1 MPTRRN
7 FLRGAGAATALV
19 GVETVGS
26 PLTAAALAGD
36 ETLRQPYARR
46 VDARD
51 KVRGAVQYGADHV
64 PARLTHAV
72 PVVATIGKGRVVE
85 FDTTAAE
92 AVPGVRLVL
101 TRIPPGELRSAPFIM
116 AGGFA
121 VQGYQP
127 MTSDRVAYR
136 GQMIALVVAD
146 TLVAATEAAALVTA
160 RYETEPFA
168 VTLDADGTETLL
180 QATVIPRF
188 PDTVMGD
195 ADAAYATSPVK
206 LDATYDGPPQHA
218 MPIELLAS
226 TVEWQGENL
235 IVRES
240 TQNAN
245 AVRHGVAYELGISA
259 DRVEVISPSAGGAFG
274 QKNSFQMHL
283 GPLAL
288 AARRVG
294 RPVKLVVPRTQTF
307 HAGSFRPASRQRIR
321 LGADR
326 SGRMLA
332 AIHEIDAQT
341 SRHDL
346 FPMQYTELTGRMYDI
361 PDFRG
366 RHQLVRTDAQ
376 TPGYMRA
383 PFEHIAAFALE
394 SSVDEL
400 AYKLGKDPVA
410 LRLANDAPT
419 TDPISGHPFT
429 SRHLA
434 ECLRRG
440 ADRFGWVD
448 RRPGVGSMRAKD
460 GTLIGWGVAVGA
472 YKAATAPAT
481 AVLRAESLGRR
492 RCRVTIT
499 VDGHEM
505 GQGIRTAITNLIT
518 GNLGVATE
526 DVVVVVGDTRGVPP
540 QHSTAGSWGTA
551 TALPAID
558 AAMGKLREQLGLRP
572 SGPIDLPAAMSGRA
586 PVELQARTKA
596 PGQPD
601 DVWDRVAAGGAAGAG
616 PEYPAFTSMSYIAHF
631 VEVRIEPR
639 IRRIRVPRVVSVAD
653 CGRVASPV
661 TAVSQVRG
669 GVIWGIGATLREGGE
684 VDPRFGGFLSASLE
698 DYALPVNADIGDI
711 DVSLIDKPDPLL
723 NSVGV
728 KSLGEVSMVGVA
740 PAIAN
745 AVWHATGRRVRRLP
759 IRIEDVI

>member
-7 FLRGAGAATALV
+7 FLRGAGAATALA

-26 PLTAAALAGD
+26 AVPAAALVG
-36 ETLRQPYARR
+36 EQTERRPYVRR

-51 KVRGAVQYGADHV
+51 KVTGAVRYGADRT
-64 PARLTHAV
+64 PARLAHAV
-72 PVVATIGKGRVVE
+72 PVVATINKGRVVE
-85 FDTTAAE
+85 FDTAAAE
-92 AVPGVRLVL
+92 AVPGVQLVL
-101 TRIPPGELRSAPFIM
+101 TRIPSDELRAAPFLL

-121 VQGYQP
+121 VQSHQP
-127 MTSDRVAYR
+127 MTSDRIAYR

-146 TLVAATEAAALVTA
+146 TLVAATEAAALVKA

-168 VTLDADGTETLL
+168 VELDADGAETLL
-180 QATVIPRF
+180 QATVNPRF

-195 ADAAYATSPVK
+195 ADAAYAASPVT
-206 LDATYDGPPQHA
+206 LDVTYHGPPQHTV
-218 MPIELLAS
+218 PIELLGG

-235 IVRES
+235 IVYES
-240 TQNAN
+240 TQNSN
-245 AVRHGVAYELGISA
+245 SVQHGVAYELGISA

-274 QKNSFQMHL
+274 QKNSLQMHL
-283 GPLAL
+283 GPLAV

-294 RPVKLVVPRTQTF
+294 RPVKLVIPRTQTF
-307 HAGSFRPASRQRIR
+307 HAGSFRPASRQRVR

-346 FPMQYTELTGRMYDI
+346 FPMQYTELTGRLYDI

-366 RHQLVRTDAQ
+366 RHQLVRTDTQ

-383 PFEHIAAFALE
+383 PFEHIAAFAFE
-394 SSVDEL
+394 STVDEL
-400 AYKLGKDPVA
+400 AYRLGQDPVA

-419 TDPISGHPFT
+419 TDPISGNPFS

-440 ADRFGWVD
+440 ASLFGWAD
-448 RRPGVGSMRAKD
+448 RRPAPGSMRAKD
-460 GTLIGWGVAVGA
+460 GTRIGWGVASGA

-505 GQGIRTAITNLIT
+505 GQGIRTAITTLMSS
-518 GNLGVATE
+518 NLGVPVQ
-526 DVVVVVGDTRGVPP
+526 DVVVIVGDTRGAPP
-540 QHSTAGSWGTA
+540 MHTTAGSWGTA
-551 TALPAID
+551 TALPAVD
-558 AAMGKLREQLGLRP
+558 AALAKLREQLGLPP
-572 SGPIDLPAAMSGRA
+572 SGRVDLPAAMAGRP
-586 PVELQARTKA
+586 PVEVQARTKA
-596 PGQPD
+596 HGQPD
-601 DVWDRVAAGGAAGAG
+601 DIWDRVATGIAAGVG
-616 PEYPAFTSMSYIAHF
+616 PQYPEFTSMSYIAHF
-631 VEVRIEPR
+631 VEVRIELR

-669 GVIWGIGATLREGGE
+669 GVVWGIGATLREGSE

-698 DYALPVNADIGDI
+698 DYAIPVNADIGDI
-711 DVSLIDKPDPLL
+711 DVSLIDKPDLRL

-745 AVWHATGRRVRRLP
+745 AVYHATGRRVRHLP
-759 IRIEDVI
+759 IRIEDVM

>member
-36 ETLRQPYARR
+36 ETKRQPYVRR

-51 KVRGAVQYGADHV
+51 KVRGTVQYGADQV
-64 PARLTHAV
+64 PARLAHAV
-72 PVVATIGKGRVVE
+72 PVVATIGKGRVAE
-85 FDTTAAE
+85 FDTAAAE
-92 AVPGVRLVL
+92 AIPGVQLVL
-101 TRIPPGELRSAPFIM
+101 THIPADELRSAPFLL

-121 VQGYQP
+121 VQSYQP
-127 MTSDRVAYR
+127 MTSDRIAYR

-168 VTLDADGTETLL
+168 VELDADGTETLL
-180 QATVIPRF
+180 QAAVNPRF

-195 ADAAYATSPVK
+195 ADAAFAASPIQ
-206 LDATYDGPPQHA
+206 LDSTYEGPAQHTV
-218 MPIELLAS
+218 PIELLAS
-226 TVEWQGENL
+226 TVEWQGGNL
-235 IVRES
+235 IVHEGS
-240 TQNAN
+240 QNAN
-245 AVRHGVAYELGISA
+245 GVQHGVAYELGISA
-259 DRVEVISPSAGGAFG
+259 DRVEVISASAGGAFG
-274 QKNSFQMHL
+274 LKNGLQAHL
-283 GPLAL
+283 GPLAI

-307 HAGSFRPASRQRIR
+307 HAGSFRPATRQRLR

-326 SGRMLA
+326 SGRLLA
-332 AIHEIDAQT
+332 AIHEIDQQT
-341 SRHDL
+341 SRFDL
-346 FPMQYTELTGRMYDI
+346 FPMQHTELTGRMYDI

-366 RHQLVRTDAQ
+366 RHRLVRADTQ

-394 SSVDEL
+394 SSIDEL
-400 AYKLGKDPVA
+400 AHRLGQDPVA

-448 RRPGVGSMRAKD
+448 RLPGAGSMRAKD

-518 GNLGVATE
+518 SNLGIPVQ
-526 DVVVVVGDTRGVPP
+526 DVIVTVGDTRGAPP
-540 QHSTAGSWGTA
+540 QHITAGSWGTA
-551 TALPAID
+551 TALPAVD
-558 AAMGKLREQLGLRP
+558 AALTKLRAQLGLP
-572 SGPIDLPAAMSGRA
+572 ATGPVDLPKAIAGRS
-586 PVELQARTKA
+586 PLELQARTKA

-601 DVWDRVAAGGAAGAG
+601 DIWDRVATGVGAGAG
-616 PEYPAFTSMSYIAHF
+616 PEYPEFTSQSYIAHF

-669 GVIWGIGATLREGGE
+669 GVIWGIGATLREGSE

-698 DYALPVNADIGDI
+698 DYAIPVNADIGDI
-711 DVSLIDKPDPLL
+711 DVSLIDKPDPVL

-745 AVWHATGRRVRRLP
+745 AVFHATGRRVRHLP
-759 IRIEDVI
+759 IRIEDVM

>member
-7 FLRGAGAATALV
+7 FLRAAGAASALA
-19 GVETVGS
+19 GVETVHS
-26 PLTAAALAGD
+26 PLGAAALAGSTT
-36 ETLRQPYARR
+36 EQQSYLRR

-51 KVRGAVQYGADHV
+51 KVRGVIRYGADRA
-64 PARLTHAV
+64 PAGMTHAV
-72 PVVATIGKGRVVE
+72 PVVATIGKGRVTG
-85 FDTTAAE
+85 FDTAAAE

-101 TRIPPGELRSAPFIM
+101 TQIPPAELRSAPFLM

-136 GQMIALVVAD
+136 GQLIALVVAD
-146 TLVAATEAAALVTA
+146 TLVAATEAAELVEA

-168 VTLDADGTETLL
+168 VQLGAAGTETVL
-180 QATVIPRF
+180 QSAVLPRF

-195 ADAAYATSPVK
+195 ADAAYAASPIRI
-206 LDATYDGPPQHA
+206 DATYDGPPQHA
-218 MPIELLAS
+218 MPIELLSS

-235 IVRES
+235 IVHEG

-245 AVRHGVAYELGISA
+245 GVQHGIAYALNISA
-259 DRVEVISPSAGGAFG
+259 DRVEIISPSAGGAFG
-274 QKNSFQMHL
+274 QKNGLQMHL
-283 GPLAL
+283 GPLAV

-294 RPVKLVVPRTQTF
+294 RPVKLVIPRTQTF

-326 SGRMLA
+326 SGRMHA
-332 AIHEIDAQT
+332 ALHDIDAQT
-341 SRHDL
+341 SRADL
-346 FPMQYTELTGRMYDI
+346 FPMQYTELTGRLYNI
-361 PDFRG
+361 PNFRG
-366 RHQLVRTDAQ
+366 RQQLVRTDAQ

-400 AYKLGKDPVA
+400 AYRLGQDPVA

-419 TDPISGHPFT
+419 TDPISGHPFS

-440 ADRFGWVD
+440 ADQFGWVD
-448 RRPGVGSMRAKD
+448 RRPGIGSMRTKD
-460 GTLIGWGVAVGA
+460 GTLIGWGVASGA

-492 RCRVTIT
+492 RCRITIT

-505 GQGIRTAITNLIT
+505 GQGIRTAITNLIS
-518 GNLGVATE
+518 GSVRVPAR
-526 DVVVVVGDTRGVPP
+526 DVVVIVGDTRGLPP
-540 QHSTAGSWGTA
+540 QHITAGSWGTA
-551 TALPAID
+551 TALPAVD
-558 AAMGKLREQLGLRP
+558 AALGKLRAQLGLPP
-572 SGPIDLPAAMSGRA
+572 SGPVDLPAAMAGR
-586 PVELQARTKA
+586 PPIELQARTKA

-601 DVWDRVAAGGAAGAG
+601 DIWDRVATGIGAGAG
-616 PEYPAFTSMSYIAHF
+616 PEYPEFTSMSFIAHF

-669 GVIWGIGATLREGGE
+669 GVVWGIGATLREASE

-698 DYALPVNADIGDI
+698 DYAVPVNADIGSI
-711 DVSLIDKPDPLL
+711 DVSLIDKPDLRL

-745 AVWHATGRRVRRLP
+745 AVFHATGRRLRRLP
-759 IRIEDVI
+759 IRIEDVM